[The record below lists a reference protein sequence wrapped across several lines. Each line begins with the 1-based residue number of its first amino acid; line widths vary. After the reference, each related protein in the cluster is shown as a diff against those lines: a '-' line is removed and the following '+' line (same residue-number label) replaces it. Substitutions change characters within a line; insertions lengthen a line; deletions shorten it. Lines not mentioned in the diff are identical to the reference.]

1 MDQRGLSLRRL
12 SADGLVR
19 CGWSGDL
26 DRGRSARDKTAVVAI
41 GRKRLGLRQAQW
53 FVLLAN
59 GRIGLSAELNRRGG
73 AGFSV
78 GHFDRFAL
86 SQSDH
91 IPGVE

>member
-26 DRGRSARDKTAVVAI
+26 HRGRSAREKIAVVAI
-41 GRKRLGLRQAQW
+41 GVVAFGVVAVGWKRLGLRQAQW

-59 GRIGLSAELNRRGG
+59 GRIGLSAELNR
-73 AGFSV
+73 
-78 GHFDRFAL
+78 
-86 SQSDH
+86 
-91 IPGVE
+91 